1 MIGKFVTTTT
11 QLQNNCR
18 GQHGYGF
25 VENPQ
30 IAQYLDI
37 PVLDYD
43 VRLPVPY
50 IFSSLH

>member
-18 GQHGYGF
+18 GQHGYEF

-43 VRLPVPY
+43 VRLSVPY
-50 IFSSLH
+50 ILSSLH

>member
-18 GQHGYGF
+18 GQHGYRF

-43 VRLPVPY
+43 VRFPAPC